1 MKKRILFVTLG
12 LLLVAG
18 SLFASAAQEEGAEL
32 LGFPRSETVFA
43 QQLTERNS
51 TPGNFNSWAG
61 WRQRDRGMQQL
72 AFAQLWITDFERGEI
87 QNDLAAAPPEYNA
100 DFTELTIR
108 LREGVYWSDGVEIT
122 ADDVAFTVAFIKATP
137 GASYNAPL
145 ALQVKDVAATD
156 RYTATI
162 ELNSPNPRFHF
173 EVFTDLWG
181 SLWIMPKHVFEQFM
195 VDGEVAASEFFAFE
209 YNPPLS
215 AGPYKFHSHDPA
227 GFWTAWE
234 KRDDW
239 DRTPTG
245 MVFGE
250 PAPRYVVYNHYGDFT
265 ARVIAMTR
273 REVDIIDL
281 DLPAIRAVTRSD
293 DYARGYFEERDF
305 PWLQANRHP
314 GVGGIVFNTRRY
326 PFDNPE
332 VRWALTL
339 AMDPVSY
346 ITSAYDGAAA
356 MNPLPIVV
364 NAPQMRE
371 PYIEPMLAWLE
382 EFTIDIGDG
391 ETFHPWDPDAPFR
404 LVEEAWDRGFEF
416 PNDPDLIRETFGY
429 GAWKHA
435 PDVATRLLENN
446 GFSRDAN
453 GNWLLPD
460 GTPWR
465 FGVHT
470 DGTPGRWH
478 YQNAIAA
485 HGEWRRFGL
494 DVRFEISEP
503 GQLRVAHGHFDV
515 TGGQTHSSAYLEV
528 SDLFRTFTTFH
539 TDYLEPEIGQRTWGH
554 PSRYSNPR
562 VDEILD
568 TIRRTHPDDTETL
581 NPLGLE
587 LLQIFVEEKPTIS
600 STTSMDPY
608 AVSTYYWTGWPSA
621 ENPHIVPY
629 HHYPNFKYLLTFLE
643 PTGRR

>member
-1 MKKRILFVTLG
+1 MARRIISLGLG

-18 SLFASAAQEEGAEL
+18 LVWARGEQEEAAEL
-32 LGFPRSETVFA
+32 MGFPRSETVFA

-51 TPGNFNSWAG
+51 TPNNFNSWAG

-72 AFAQLWITDFERGEI
+72 AFGQLWITDFERGEI
-87 QNDLAAAPPEYNA
+87 QNDLASGPPEYSS
-100 DFTELTIR
+100 DFTEMTIR
-108 LREGVYWSDGVEIT
+108 MREGMYWSDGVEIT
-122 ADDVAFTVAFIKATP
+122 ADDLVFTVQFIKATP

-145 ALQVKDVAATD
+145 ELQVKDAYATG
-156 RYTATI
+156 RYTAVI
-162 ELNSPNPRFHF
+162 ELNNPNPRFHF
-173 EVFTDLWG
+173 EVLTDLWG
-181 SLWIMPKHVFEQFM
+181 SLWVMPKHVFEQFM
-195 VDGEVAASEFFAFE
+195 VDGEVDAEGFFAFE
-209 YNPPLS
+209 FNPPVS
-215 AGPYKFHSHDPA
+215 AGPYVLHSFDPA

-234 KRDDW
+234 KREDW

-245 MVFGE
+245 VLFGE
-250 PAPRYVVYNHYGDFT
+250 PAPNYVVYNHYGDFT

-273 REVDIIDL
+273 KEVDMVDL
-281 DLPAIRAVTRSD
+281 DLPAIRAVIRAD
-293 DYARGYFEERDF
+293 DHARGYFAERDF

-314 GVGGIVFNTRRY
+314 GVGGVLFNTLQY
-326 PFDNPE
+326 PFDNSD

-346 ITSAYDGAAA
+346 ITTAYDGAAA
-356 MNPLPIVV
+356 MNPLPIVM
-364 NAPQMRE
+364 NAPQMQE

-382 EFTIDIGDG
+382 DFTLDIGDG
-391 ETFHPWDPDAPFR
+391 ETFKPWDPDAPFR

-416 PNDPDLIRETFGY
+416 PDDPDLIRETFGH

-435 PDVATRLLENN
+435 PEVAERLLENN
-446 GFSRDAN
+446 GFRRDDN

-470 DGTPGRWH
+470 DGTPGRWV

-503 GQLRVAHGHFDV
+503 GQLRIAHGQFSV
-515 TGGQTHSSAYLEV
+515 TGGQTHASAYLETA
-528 SDLFRTFTTFH
+528 DLFRTFTTFH
-539 TDYLEPEIGQRTWGH
+539 TDYLEPELGERTWGH
-554 PSRYSNPR
+554 PTRWTNPR

-568 TIRRTHPDDTETL
+568 TIRGTHPDNHEVL

-587 LLQIFVEEKPTIS
+587 LLQIYIEEMPAIS
-600 STTSMDPY
+600 GSTSMDPY